1 MRLSG
6 SCTRFPKN
14 GYYVGLSSID
24 HPHRLVTIEGSFYLG
39 GITQY
44 PCEAY
49 HIDNTPTNDT
59 ILDAGKRGIP
69 AKPCAIPIV
78 KGFKIAPAKPNPA
91 AIKTIHTPVMES
103 YPIDIAIGTKT
114 RQKAMV
120 SSLIPNTAPNILK
133 SSMMAVNK
141 KLSMPILRRM
151 GLFSILRAFRRKLT
165 VPISNALLSFT
176 IQNAPPMMRMKT
188 MISALSTNP
197 L

>member
-1 MRLSG
+1 M
-6 SCTRFPKN
+6 P
-14 GYYVGLSSID
+14 
-24 HPHRLVTIEGSFYLG
+24 E
-39 GITQY
+39 
-44 PCEAY
+44 
-49 HIDNTPTNDT
+49 
-59 ILDAGKRGIP
+59 KRGIP

-78 KGFKIAPAKPNPA
+78 KGFKIAPAKP
-91 AIKTIHTPVMES
+91 

>member
-1 MRLSG
+1 M
-6 SCTRFPKN
+6 P
-14 GYYVGLSSID
+14 
-24 HPHRLVTIEGSFYLG
+24 E
-39 GITQY
+39 
-44 PCEAY
+44 
-49 HIDNTPTNDT
+49 
-59 ILDAGKRGIP
+59 KRGIP
-69 AKPCAIPIV
+69 AKPCAIPMV

>member
-1 MRLSG
+1 M
-6 SCTRFPKN
+6 P
-14 GYYVGLSSID
+14 
-24 HPHRLVTIEGSFYLG
+24 E
-39 GITQY
+39 
-44 PCEAY
+44 
-49 HIDNTPTNDT
+49 
-59 ILDAGKRGIP
+59 KRGIP

-91 AIKTIHTPVMES
+91 AIKTMHTPVMES

>member
-1 MRLSG
+1 M
-6 SCTRFPKN
+6 P
-14 GYYVGLSSID
+14 
-24 HPHRLVTIEGSFYLG
+24 E
-39 GITQY
+39 
-44 PCEAY
+44 
-49 HIDNTPTNDT
+49 
-59 ILDAGKRGIP
+59 KRGIP

-176 IQNAPPMMRMKT
+176 IQNAPPMIRIKT

>member
-1 MRLSG
+1 M
-6 SCTRFPKN
+6 P
-14 GYYVGLSSID
+14 
-24 HPHRLVTIEGSFYLG
+24 E
-39 GITQY
+39 
-44 PCEAY
+44 
-49 HIDNTPTNDT
+49 
-59 ILDAGKRGIP
+59 KRGIP

-141 KLSMPILRRM
+141 KLSMPILRSAFEIFMPVFTVVHDPECTTDDEDEDDDIRLVHKSFIK
-151 GLFSILRAFRRKLT
+151 GGEYLPCLRYAFHGFIYNGSLSVRADTFRILPT
-165 VPISNALLSFT
+165 GN
-176 IQNAPPMMRMKT
+176 
-188 MISALSTNP
+188 NP
-197 L
+197 CQYGAK

>member
-1 MRLSG
+1 M
-6 SCTRFPKN
+6 P
-14 GYYVGLSSID
+14 
-24 HPHRLVTIEGSFYLG
+24 E
-39 GITQY
+39 
-44 PCEAY
+44 
-49 HIDNTPTNDT
+49 
-59 ILDAGKRGIP
+59 KRGIP

>member
-1 MRLSG
+1 M
-6 SCTRFPKN
+6 P
-14 GYYVGLSSID
+14 
-24 HPHRLVTIEGSFYLG
+24 E
-39 GITQY
+39 
-44 PCEAY
+44 
-49 HIDNTPTNDT
+49 
-59 ILDAGKRGIP
+59 KRGIP

-141 KLSMPILRRM
+141 KLSKPILRRM